1 MVEFVCRGIYRLSD
15 KENFPV
21 EHLPFSIQHISTHK
35 ETERQMEGDTQCV
48 RVFVC
53 VGICNCVCVCERERD
68 GA

>member
-35 ETERQMEGDTQCV
+35 ERQMEGDTQCV